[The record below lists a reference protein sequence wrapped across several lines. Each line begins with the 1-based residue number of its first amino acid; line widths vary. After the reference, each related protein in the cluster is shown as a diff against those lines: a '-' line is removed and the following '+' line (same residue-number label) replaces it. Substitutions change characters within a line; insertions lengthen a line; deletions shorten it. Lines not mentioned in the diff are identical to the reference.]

1 MEKGQICEG
10 GGGWGAGLLG
20 TERGSPGDA
29 AGPEREP
36 FRGATVSGGGGLPS
50 LMCSEL
56 RLLLQWPQEIL
67 RPVYCELSARGH
79 LRVLPF
85 GVWGKRD

>member
-10 GGGWGAGLLG
+10 GGGGGQDCWGQNGAALG
-20 TERGSPGDA
+20 TQRGQRGSRSG
-29 AGPEREP
+29 ERQ
-36 FRGATVSGGGGLPS
+36 SLGGGLPS